1 MQPLRAHS
9 WAEAYLYLKVT
20 PCRACAQGPWELQV
34 AERPA
39 AVEPPPPTGG
49 GQVRS
54 MRAKCLHCGAEQ
66 EFTFHCP
73 APGPQRPLPPA
84 LERINPGDE
93 PSEIIDLGQWLSLF
107 HLLVDQAHRCPDA
120 AESRRVAFQA
130 AQCLDEALKFYT
142 DDDELP
148 PASAFRTEP
157 SRHAFAE
164 HPEKFAR
171 QRLRDMRSRLPDLR
185 VMERR
190 LARDAG
196 GGPRRPWWRFW
207 RR

>member
-20 PCRACAQGPWELQV
+20 PCPACAQGPWELQV
-34 AERPA
+34 ERPA
-39 AVEPPPPTGG
+39 TVEGSARSPG

-54 MRAKCLHCGAEQ
+54 LRAKCLHCGAQQ
-66 EFTFHCP
+66 EFIFHCANP
-73 APGPQRPLPPA
+73 DPEDPPRPA
-84 LERINPGDE
+84 LERINPGPE

-107 HLLVDQAHRCPDA
+107 HLLVDQAHRSPDA

-142 DDDELP
+142 EDDELP
-148 PASAFRTEP
+148 PRAAFRTEA
-157 SRHAFAE
+157 SRRAFAE

-185 VMERR
+185 VMERH
-190 LARDAG
+190 LTRDARA
-196 GGPRRPWWRFW
+196 PSRRRWWRL
-207 RR
+207 RRG